1 MIFLFQFY
9 LVVWLVGVF
18 VIIAFTFSWT
28 GTSYGIP
35 TLVDTL
41 EDPSDEDGTWIQ
53 FQLSYPFPELVNLIK
68 LRKLHASS
76 LTW

>member
-1 MIFLFQFY
+1 VTFLFFY

-18 VIIAFTFSWT
+18 VIIALTFSWT

-53 FQLSYPFPELVNLIK
+53 FQMPYAFPELVNLIK
-68 LRKLHASS
+68 
-76 LTW
+76 